1 MEAKMIQEV
10 LRRLSEG
17 EELGP
22 RLAGEA
28 MLEVMDGRC
37 TPAQIGAFLMGLRLR
52 GESLEEL
59 VAMAKVMRERSVRI
73 SPRVD
78 GMLLDVC
85 GTGGAPL
92 KTFNIS
98 TVSAFVIAGAGIP
111 VAKHGNRSNTSKS
124 GSADLLEAMG
134 FNLNATPKTVEEAI
148 EEIGIGF
155 LFAPRFHPAMRYVAG
170 PRRELGLRTVFNLL
184 GPLTNPAGAEAYLMG
199 VFHPELVEKFPSV
212 LKKLGVRRAMVV
224 YGIDG
229 VDEISTLGPTY
240 VGELHKEGIRYYKI
254 RPEEFGLKRTTIE
267 KIENVKPQASA
278 KIALELLKGG
288 LKDEYYEIVLLNAGA
303 GIYVAGGAAGIE
315 EGMEKAQASITNG
328 QALEKLRGLIKKSG
342 GQLMADG

>member
-1 MEAKMIQEV
+1 
-10 LRRLSEG
+10 
-17 EELGP
+17 
-22 RLAGEA
+22 
-28 MLEVMDGRC
+28 
-37 TPAQIGAFLMGLRLR
+37 
-52 GESLEEL
+52 
-59 VAMAKVMRERSVRI
+59 
-73 SPRVD
+73 
-78 GMLLDVC
+78 
-85 GTGGAPL
+85 
-92 KTFNIS
+92 
-98 TVSAFVIAGAGIP
+98 
-111 VAKHGNRSNTSKS
+111 
-124 GSADLLEAMG
+124 
-134 FNLNATPKTVEEAI
+134 
-148 EEIGIGF
+148 
-155 LFAPRFHPAMRYVAG
+155 
-170 PRRELGLRTVFNLL
+170 
-184 GPLTNPAGAEAYLMG
+184 MG